1 MKRKRKDEGNVQAPT
16 RPFQKR
22 SELLNTCLQ
31 LNLKYNTEFN
41 LEATDLSIYRYAET
55 IQTLDTLKTFI
66 VELNESIET
75 RIEVKIIRE

>member
-1 MKRKRKDEGNVQAPT
+1 MKRKRVDDENVQAT
-16 RPFQKR
+16 VRPFQKR
-22 SELLNTCLQ
+22 SELLNACLQ

-66 VELNESIET
+66 TELNKSIET
-75 RIEVKIIRE
+75 RIAVKFIRE